1 MSAIT
6 SATRV
11 YHDNFLQYRI
21 TGEPRYKKVADDAMT
36 TIQKVID
43 GLKKQV
49 SSVPV
54 HDLRDLKLKRKTLE
68 ENLFKEKDLLKEA
81 EMRGIPSG
89 QTPVESSTWKYVTI
103 GGLLAIT
110 ILLQS
115 MQS

>member
-43 GLKKQV
+43 GLKQQV

-54 HDLRDLKLKRKTLE
+54 HDLRDLRLKRKTLE
-68 ENLFKEKDLLKEA
+68 ENLFKEKDRLKEA

-89 QTPVESSTWKYVTI
+89 QPVESSTWKYVTI

-110 ILLQS
+110 ILLQN